1 MDELF
6 QPVRRMSLSQEARQ
20 QILERIADG
29 RLAPQTRISE
39 LDLSRRLGVSRT
51 PLHEAMVSLARD
63 GLVVNLG
70 RRGWLVSPISDAE
83 AREIYPILGTLS
95 ALAVTLQESSIYG
108 SLDGL
113 RSLAERV
120 ESPSISNAEKIA
132 LEGEWYA
139 AALSACQNRTLLDV
153 FSVLRVRAT
162 RLELACSRQGWR
174 RPAGEL
180 SGVVQCLERGERRQA
195 SRSLE
200 MHWRD
205 RGESI
210 VTWLSRSRPPEF
222 PEQVA

>member
-1 MDELF
+1 MDDLF

-70 RRGWLVSPISDAE
+70 RRGWLVSPISDTE

-95 ALAVTLQESSIYG
+95 ALAITLQESAIFG

-113 RSLAERV
+113 RALAERI
-120 ESPSISNAEKIA
+120 ESPSLPGSEKIA
-132 LEGEWYA
+132 MESQWYG
-139 AALSACQNRTLLDV
+139 AALSGCRNRTLLDV
-153 FSVLRVRAT
+153 LAVLQVRAT
-162 RLELACSRQGWR
+162 RLELACTRQGWR

-180 SGVVQCLERGERRQA
+180 SGVVQCLERGELRQA

-210 VTWLSRSRPPEF
+210 LTWLGRNRPPEF
-222 PEQVA
+222 PEKVA